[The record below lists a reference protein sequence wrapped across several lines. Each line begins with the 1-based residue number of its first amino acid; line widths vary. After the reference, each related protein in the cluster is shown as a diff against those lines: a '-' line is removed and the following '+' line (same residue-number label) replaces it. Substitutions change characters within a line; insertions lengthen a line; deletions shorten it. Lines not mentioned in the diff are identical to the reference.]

1 MSGQI
6 CYGKVLCGLPQLTD
20 DTKKIIFTNHNIRNT
35 VNLNLSIQM
44 SQPRCSVLTDSS
56 VRFFLVFKNFGFQ
69 QVKADRF
76 TRKQEIDNFGF
87 GFLGRFFWFKPRNR

>member
-87 GFLGRFFWFKPRNR
+87 GF